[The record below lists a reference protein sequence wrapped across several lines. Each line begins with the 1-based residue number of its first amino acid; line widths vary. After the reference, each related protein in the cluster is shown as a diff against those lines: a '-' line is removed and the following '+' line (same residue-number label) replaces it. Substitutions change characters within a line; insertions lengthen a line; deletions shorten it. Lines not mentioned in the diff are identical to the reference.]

1 MSRLKW
7 IPPKYQENAAMSFKP
22 LVRISPL
29 RWALYRLALWRI
41 QEKLSEISPFLNP
54 DTRVLD
60 IGAGNCV
67 LCQQLRQRGYDIV
80 PVDLAN
86 LSFVNEIVP
95 VVYDGTT
102 LPFDNDSFDVA
113 MVITV
118 LHHVQDPDA
127 VLAELKR
134 VARRLIVIEEIYENS
149 LEKYFTYLIDSLFN
163 LEFINHPHSNRT
175 DDGWRAAFQRLGLSV
190 VTARY
195 SRSLGFL
202 RRVTYHLVRS

>member
-1 MSRLKW
+1 
-7 IPPKYQENAAMSFKP
+7 
-22 LVRISPL
+22 V
-29 RWALYRLALWRI
+29 
-41 QEKLSEISPFLNP
+41 QEKLSEVGPYLNP
-54 DTRVLD
+54 DNRVLD

-67 LCQQLRQRGYDIV
+67 LCQQLRQRGYDVV

-163 LEFINHPHSNRT
+163 LEFFNHPRSNRT
-175 DDGWRAAFQRLGLSV
+175 DDGWRAAFQRLGLGV
-190 VTARY
+190 DTAHY

-202 RRVTYHLVRS
+202 RRVTYHLMRS